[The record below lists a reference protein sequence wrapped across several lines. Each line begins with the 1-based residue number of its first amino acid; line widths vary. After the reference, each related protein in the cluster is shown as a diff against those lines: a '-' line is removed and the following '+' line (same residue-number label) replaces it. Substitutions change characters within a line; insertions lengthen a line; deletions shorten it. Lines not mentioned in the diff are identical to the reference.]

1 MCRDRIRQLEK
12 IIGKGERDQKNLDAK
27 NNTLD
32 GQREQALN
40 EKMIATNAVSALT
53 REIEWINKQTDKE
66 QQNIHNLIRER
77 DMMKKNLG
85 KVEETNTKNKDELN
99 RKQTYISTLQ
109 EKLNLKSVTC
119 TELMGLI
126 SQVEKERDTY
136 SQDANKANANL
147 MQMVEE
153 VKLKKNLITELK
165 KENMEYE
172 AKMKQQQNLYEAV
185 RAERNLYSKNCI
197 EAQDEVIELKRK
209 FKIASHNISNLKDEI
224 DRKNQALTNEHHTLG
239 MVQREKQ
246 KLTRQVQDYDSQI
259 KLMDAQLA
267 T

>member
-1 MCRDRIRQLEK
+1 
-12 IIGKGERDQKNLDAK
+12 
-27 NNTLD
+27 
-32 GQREQALN
+32 
-40 EKMIATNAVSALT
+40 
-53 REIEWINKQTDKE
+53 
-66 QQNIHNLIRER
+66 
-77 DMMKKNLG
+77 
-85 KVEETNTKNKDELN
+85 
-99 RKQTYISTLQ
+99 
-109 EKLNLKSVTC
+109 
-119 TELMGLI
+119 
-126 SQVEKERDTY
+126 
-136 SQDANKANANL
+136 

-239 MVQREKQ
+239 MIQREKQ
-246 KLTRQVQDYDSQI
+246 KLTRILQERDALINKLDSELNVKHTEHEMQAKIIKNVSKDYEELKKLLADKVNERDILGTQLIRRNDELALLYEKI
-259 KLMDAQLA
+259 KILQSTLSKGEI
-267 T
+267 

>member
-1 MCRDRIRQLEK
+1 MEEKSLANKVRQQDK
-12 IIGKGERDQKNLDAK
+12 VIGKFERDNKNLDSK
-27 NNTLD
+27 NNQLD
-32 GQREQALN
+32 AMREQAFSD
-40 EKMIATNAVSALT
+40 KMVATNAVSALT
-53 REIEWINKQTDKE
+53 REIEWINKETQKE

-77 DMMKKNLG
+77 DMMKKNLA
-85 KVEETNTKNKDELN
+85 KVEETNTKNKDDLV
-99 RKQTYISTLQ
+99 RKQNFITTLQ
-109 EKLNLKSVTC
+109 EKLNLKSATC

-126 SQVEKERDTY
+126 SQVEKERDSY

-239 MVQREKQ
+239 MIQREK
-246 KLTRQVQDYDSQI
+246 
-259 KLMDAQLA
+259 
-267 T
+267 

>member
-27 NNTLD
+27 NNTLES
-32 GQREQALN
+32 QREQALN

-259 KLMDAQLA
+259 KHMDEQLGI
-267 T
+267 

>member
-1 MCRDRIRQLEK
+1 LTLQEQNQKVVLAEKQCVIKIAALERQIKKLLREK
-12 IIGKGERDQKNLDAK
+12 STIEDK
-27 NNTLD
+27 NNLLD
-32 GQREQALN
+32 SGRDQALN

-85 KVEETNTKNKDELN
+85 KVEETNTKNKDDLN

-109 EKLNLKSVTC
+109 EKLNLKSITC

-172 AKMKQQQNLYEAV
+172 QKMKQQQNLYEAV

-239 MVQREKQ
+239 MVQREK
-246 KLTRQVQDYDSQI
+246 
-259 KLMDAQLA
+259 
-267 T
+267 